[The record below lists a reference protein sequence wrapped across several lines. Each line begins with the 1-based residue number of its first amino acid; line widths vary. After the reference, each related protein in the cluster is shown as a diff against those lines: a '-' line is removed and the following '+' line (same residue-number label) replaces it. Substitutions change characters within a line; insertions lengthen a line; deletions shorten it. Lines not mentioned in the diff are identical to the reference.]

1 MGLIPEITCQ
11 RCGFK
16 FSGLKSRCPKCGAP
30 RAHQSTRAAATTA
43 SATEGTAARARAQV
57 NGQWQLAFAGILVI
71 TVLLATVVLIA
82 GGGDNSVRVPAD
94 APSQGSQGS
103 DTQPGISITDTY
115 LPSPSPSPEPTPEG
129 PDPNAI
135 TSLQLIFLDSP
146 LESEIT
152 MSNAG
157 EISMQL
163 ECRTFPQNADAK
175 IEWSSSD
182 ENVLVVDDTGLITIV
197 GVDPAYSLS
206 ATVTAKVGELSAS
219 IIVRVPYYQAAYL
232 TDNRYMNAKN
242 AG

>member
-16 FSGLKSRCPKCGAP
+16 YSGLKSRCPKCGAA
-30 RAHQSTRAAATTA
+30 RANQSTRAAATTA
-43 SATEGTAARARAQV
+43 SVTEGTAARARAQV
-57 NGQWQLAFAGILVI
+57 NGQWQLIFAGILVV
-71 TVLLATVVLIA
+71 TVLLAVVVLIA
-82 GGGDNSVRVPAD
+82 GGGDNSVRIPAD
-94 APSQGSQGS
+94 SPSQVGQSGDAQ
-103 DTQPGISITDTY
+103 QGISISDTY

-163 ECRTFPQNADAK
+163 ECRTFPQNANAV

-182 ENVLVVDDTGLITIV
+182 ENVLIVDDTGLITIV
-197 GVDPAYSLS
+197 GVDPSYSLS

-219 IIVRVPYYQAAYL
+219 VIVRVPYYQAAYL
-232 TDNRYMNAKN
+232 TENRYMDAKN